1 MPARAQPPGRSVTVL
16 KLIPFGDPVDGRFT
30 GGKAIIR
37 RGDTLWSIAH
47 RYYGSGIHY
56 RTIFKANRD
65 LISRPSRIYPGQIF
79 DLPLVTEE

>member
-1 MPARAQPPGRSVTVL
+1 VTVL